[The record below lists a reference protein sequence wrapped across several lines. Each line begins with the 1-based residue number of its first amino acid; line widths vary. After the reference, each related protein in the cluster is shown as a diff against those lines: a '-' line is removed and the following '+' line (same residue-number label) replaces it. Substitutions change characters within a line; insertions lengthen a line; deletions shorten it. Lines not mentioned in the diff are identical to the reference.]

1 MNESDVMAM
10 NATYASRLAA
20 TEPSSWRGFLRSFV
34 SLDPGI
40 RHELPGATNIKLLDL
55 THDAVLVL
63 GLDGII
69 RQWSGGAEELYG
81 WTADEA
87 VGRISHIV
95 FKTVFPEPL
104 DEIEAQV
111 LRTGSWEGELVH
123 ARKDGSRVTVA
134 SRWSLLRDAA
144 SEPIAI
150 LEANIDI
157 TERGRE
163 QAERRELVERLRQ
176 AEKLEAIGR
185 FASGIA
191 HDFNNVLHGIIAYGE
206 MLLEEAPNAKNTRYA
221 QNVLTAAERGRGLV
235 EQVLGYTRGMRG
247 KPEPTDARASV
258 AETLEILRASV
269 PASVSLVADIPDV
282 PIIVMGS
289 ATQLHQ
295 VVTNLCRN
303 SLQAMATGGSLTVAI
318 AVGNV
323 AAERALSHGT
333 VQPGRYACV
342 RVVDTGCGMDDDTLA
357 HIFEPFFTTRG
368 TDRGTG
374 LGLSLVR
381 AIVTDLGGA
390 IDVKSARGEGTSFS
404 IYLPL
409 YPGLLSV

>member
-1 MNESDVMAM
+1 MNDSDVMAM

-20 TEPSSWRGFLRSFV
+20 TGPSSWRGLLRSFV
-34 SLDPGI
+34 SLDPGM
-40 RHELPGATNIKLLDL
+40 RHEQPGAANIKLLDL
-55 THDAVLVL
+55 THDAVSVR

-69 RQWSGGAEELYG
+69 QQWSRGAEELYG

-87 VGRISHIV
+87 VGRVSHIV
-95 FKTVFPEPL
+95 FKTIFPEAL
-104 DEIEAQV
+104 DEIEARV

-123 ARKDGSRVTVA
+123 ARRDGSRVTVA
-134 SRWSLLRDAA
+134 SRWSLLRDA
-144 SEPIAI
+144 SSQPIAI
-150 LEANIDI
+150 LEANSDI
-157 TERGRE
+157 TERGRA

-176 AEKLEAIGR
+176 AEKLEAVGR

-206 MLLEEAPNAKNTRYA
+206 MLLEEAPDAKNTRYA

-247 KPEPTDARASV
+247 TPAPTDACASV

-269 PASVSLVADIPDV
+269 PASVSLVASIPDTPV
-282 PIIVMGS
+282 VVMGS

-295 VVTNLCRN
+295 VVMNLCGN
-303 SLQAMATGGSLTVAI
+303 SLQAMSTGGSLTVAI
-318 AVGNV
+318 TVGDV

-333 VQPGRYACV
+333 VKPGRYACV
-342 RVVDTGCGMDDDTLA
+342 RVVDTGCGMDEATLA
-357 HIFEPFFTTRG
+357 HIFEPFFTTRQA
-368 TDRGTG
+368 DRGTG

-404 IYLPL
+404 IYLPIAK
-409 YPGLLSV
+409 